1 VTTLFWW
8 LGSHLVGLAI
18 GPHRAAPD
26 PQNVQSQPRTFKSVC
41 SASRHF
47 SATPPEDARYIPSS
61 PFQGGSTRSHH
72 QAQTDRPL
80 SNCQT
85 GLRRSVG
92 LTQQKPARQPETTVN
107 GRKQSERQ
115 SAGQRR
121 YSSKAPVR
129 SVMQVRLLI
138 RRFRVRVAGHPFFTL
153 ADPSGLSA
161 REPRGSS
168 EGRLPWHR
176 QHRTL
181 SPRST
186 LRLRME
192 R

>member
-1 VTTLFWW
+1 
-8 LGSHLVGLAI
+8 
-18 GPHRAAPD
+18 
-26 PQNVQSQPRTFKSVC
+26 
-41 SASRHF
+41 
-47 SATPPEDARYIPSS
+47 
-61 PFQGGSTRSHH
+61 
-72 QAQTDRPL
+72 
-80 SNCQT
+80 
-85 GLRRSVG
+85 
-92 LTQQKPARQPETTVN
+92 
-107 GRKQSERQ
+107 
-115 SAGQRR
+115 
-121 YSSKAPVR
+121 
-129 SVMQVRLLI
+129 MQVRLLI